1 MFLIIIPQEQGLIGS
16 TEFVENYL
24 NLISSNMVAY
34 INVDVAADN
43 NRVFKPKATPNF
55 RYIRDLGDLS
65 SSGYVYMI
73 TWYSFVMF

>member
-1 MFLIIIPQEQGLIGS
+1 MIGS
-16 TEFVENYL
+16 TEFVEDYL

-55 RYIRDLGDLS
+55 RYTSDLGGVLSSCSYDILTCVSHRVFHS
-65 SSGYVYMI
+65 SSGIY
-73 TWYSFVMF
+73 